1 MAVRDTPRMADY
13 TIFRAGELS
22 WEPRGDDS
30 GREVARLSDQ
40 MTRSRANLWRYP
52 PGARGKRHSD
62 PIQEEVFVVLDG
74 TLTVDLGEPP
84 ERHELPRGSVLVV
97 QPGTAL
103 QLRTRTTSFASSS
116 TGHRPSVARRPSST
130 RSDGRLLGAGLVA
143 GVAVHDRRQHEIEG
157 TTRVGRHRYS

>member
-1 MAVRDTPRMADY
+1 MAEYA
-13 TIFRAGELS
+13 IFRAAEVL

-52 PGARGKRHSD
+52 PGARGKRHID
-62 PIQEEVFVVLDG
+62 PIQEEIFVVLDG

-103 QLRTRTTSFASSS
+103 QLRNA
-116 TGHRPSVARRPSST
+116 H
-130 RSDGRLLGAGLVA
+130 DE
-143 GVAVHDRRQHEIEG
+143 GVALFIYGAPPERGDA
-157 TTRVGRHRYS
+157 TFLPDAP